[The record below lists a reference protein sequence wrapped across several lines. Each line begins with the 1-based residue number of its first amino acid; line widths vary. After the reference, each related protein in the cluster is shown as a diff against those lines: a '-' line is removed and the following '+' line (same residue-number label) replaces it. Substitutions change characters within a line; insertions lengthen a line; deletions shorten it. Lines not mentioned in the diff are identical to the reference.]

1 MKLLNIKGK
10 PIEKEV
16 VVLFILVSVKLLIH
30 LLTNALEG
38 YGIFRDE
45 YYYLACSRHLDL
57 GYVDQPPLSIYILT
71 LSRLLLG
78 DSLFALRFLPALAGS
93 LMVLF
98 TGLTVRKLNGGIT
111 AIIFACLAV
120 IAAPIMLGM
129 NNIYSMNAFDTLL
142 WTIAAYLLVRLIKE
156 NNPKLWIGIGVV
168 IGLGLL
174 NKISMGF
181 FAVGVF
187 AGVLLTKQRKHL
199 STRWPYLAA
208 LIAGGLFLPYI
219 VWNLVNNMA
228 HLEFIHNASNYK
240 YAGVTRMDFLVG
252 QLMLSNPVSLPL
264 WLAGFYYY
272 FWAEEGKRFRLLG
285 IAFVTVVLV
294 FIINGHSK
302 PEYMSPGYPILFAA
316 GAVQLER
323 LTLKKRMAAL
333 KYVLPILMVVSGL
346 VLAPFA
352 LPCLPVE
359 RYIDYAKTLGMEP
372 HTSEGKE
379 LSELPQHYAD
389 MFGWENMAK
398 TVSEVYAS
406 LPPEEKEKTVIFANN
421 YGEAGSIEYYSQK
434 YELPPVISPHNS
446 FWIWG
451 WDHADKNYE
460 TIIVIDGKKEDH
472 LYSLETVEQVA
483 TIQCRY
489 CMPYE
494 NNLPVF
500 IGRNLKH
507 PFKEIW
513 NAEKN
518 YD

>member
-1 MKLLNIKGK
+1 MKLLTIKEK
-10 PIEKEV
+10 PVEKEV

-71 LSRLLLG
+71 MSRLLLG

-93 LMVLF
+93 LTVLF
-98 TGLTVRKLNGGIT
+98 TGLTVRKLNGGIN

-120 IAAPIMLGM
+120 IAAPIILAM
-129 NNIYSMNAFDTLL
+129 NNFYSMNAFDTLL
-142 WTIAAYLLVRLIKE
+142 WTIAAFLLVRLIKE
-156 NNPKLWIGIGVV
+156 DNPKLWIGIGVV

-181 FAVGVF
+181 FAAGVF
-187 AGVLLTKQRKHL
+187 AAVLLTKQRKHL

-208 LIAGGLFLPYI
+208 LIAGGFFLPYI
-219 VWNLVNNMA
+219 VWNLLHDMA

-240 YAGVTRMDFLVG
+240 YAGVTRMDFIAG
-252 QLMLSNPVSLPL
+252 QLLLSNPVTLPL

-272 FWAEEGKRFRLLG
+272 FFNKDAQRFRLLG
-285 IAFVTVVLV
+285 IVLVTVVLI

-302 PEYMSPGYPILFAA
+302 PEYLSPAYPLIFAA
-316 GAVQLER
+316 GGVQLER
-323 LTLKKRMAAL
+323 LTRRKYMAGL
-333 KYVLPILMVVSGL
+333 KYAIPLILVTGGILTAPI
-346 VLAPFA
+346 A

-359 RYIDYAKTLGMEP
+359 TYIDYAKTMGIAP
-372 HTSEGKE
+372 QTSEGKE

-398 TVSEVYAS
+398 TLSKVYAS

-434 YELPPVISPHNS
+434 YDLPPVIAPHNS

-451 WDHADKNYE
+451 WDHADKNYK
-460 TIIVIDGKKEDH
+460 TIIIIDGKKEDH
-472 LYSLETVEQVA
+472 LYSLETVEKTA
-483 TIQCRY
+483 TIQCRF

-494 NNLPVF
+494 NNLPVYV
-500 IGRNLKH
+500 GRGLKRS
-507 PFKEIW
+507 FKEIW